1 MSEKKLILVVDDEID
16 LREIL
21 REEFEYTGYSVVEAE
36 NGMKAI
42 EVLNAHPVDVVV
54 SDIRMP
60 GGNGLDFLNYIEN
73 RAGSKPPVILVSAYA
88 DINTREAQVKGAF
101 AFVAKPYDLC
111 DLMETTERA
120 VIESENRE
128 FIRVGEHRLSEVVQ
142 VKA

>member
-1 MSEKKLILVVDDEID
+1 MSEKKLILVVDDEFD

-36 NGMKAI
+36 NGRKAI

-60 GGNGLDFLNYIEN
+60 GGNGLDFLNYIEA
-73 RAGSKPPVILVSAYA
+73 RDGSRPPVILVSAYA

-101 AFVAKPYDLC
+101 AFVSKPYDLR
-111 DLMETTERA
+111 DLMATTERA
-120 VIESENRE
+120 VLESQQRE
-128 FIRVGEHRLSEVVQ
+128 FTRLGEPRLAEVAQ
-142 VKA
+142 SKA

>member
-36 NGMKAI
+36 NGKRAI

-60 GGNGLDFLNYIEN
+60 GGNGLDFLTYIEN
-73 RAGSKPPVILVSAYA
+73 RNGAKPPVILVSAYA
-88 DINTREAQVKGAF
+88 DINTREAEIKGAF
-101 AFVAKPYDLC
+101 AFVSKPYDLR
-111 DLMETTERA
+111 DLMDKTERA
-120 VIESENRE
+120 VVESSNRE
-128 FIRVGEHRLSEVVQ
+128 FHRIGDSRMAELGVA
-142 VKA
+142 KA